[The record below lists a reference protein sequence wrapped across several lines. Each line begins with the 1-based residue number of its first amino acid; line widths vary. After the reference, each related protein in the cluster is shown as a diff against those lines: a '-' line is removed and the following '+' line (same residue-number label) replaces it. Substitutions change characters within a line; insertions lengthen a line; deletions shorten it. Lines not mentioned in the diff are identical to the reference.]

1 MLHIVRDDI
10 PGDLQVTHASSER
23 AAAVCHDR
31 DVRDALKLAG
41 FVLLCIIWGSTWLVI
56 KVGYGGLGP
65 FNVAGIRF
73 AIAAVVLAIIVPLA
87 GARWPRGRIEWTLV
101 VFVGVLL
108 FLGDYGLIYWAEQ
121 YIDSGL
127 TAILFGTFPLLT
139 MAFAHVYVPGERLT
153 PRKLTGGIA
162 ASLGV
167 IALFGDRVHVD
178 ASNAWPM
185 AAIIAAAACA
195 AAANVAM
202 KRHGGGIHSAAL
214 NASTMSL
221 GAVLLLAAS
230 WVAGDGV
237 KLPPD
242 AASWAA
248 VSYLSLVGSVVA
260 FLIYFQLLKTWK
272 ATTVSFFG
280 VFTPAIA
287 LLLGAAVLH
296 ERLTVWSL
304 VGSVLILVGVSAALT
319 RSSQSRVAVIRS
331 VRL

>member
-1 MLHIVRDDI
+1 MR
-10 PGDLQVTHASSER
+10 G
-23 AAAVCHDR
+23 
-31 DVRDALKLAG
+31 ALKLAG

-65 FNVAGIRF
+65 LNVAGIRF
-73 AIAAVVLAIIVPLA
+73 AIAAIVLTILVPIV
-87 GARWPRGRIEWTLV
+87 GARWPRGRTEWTLV
-101 VFVGVLL
+101 LFVGVML

-139 MAFAHVYVPGERLT
+139 MAFAHVYVPGEHLT
-153 PRKLTGGIA
+153 GRKLAGGIA

-167 IALFGDRVHVD
+167 VALFGDRVHVD
-178 ASNAWPM
+178 VANVGPM

-195 AAANVAM
+195 AAANVAT
-202 KRHGGGIHSAAL
+202 KRHGGAIHSAAL
-214 NASTMSL
+214 NASTML
-221 GAVLLLAAS
+221 IGAILLLSAS
-230 WVAGDGV
+230 WLAGEGV

-242 AASWAA
+242 TTTWAA
-248 VSYLSLVGSVVA
+248 VTYLSLVGSVVA
-260 FLIYFQLLKTWK
+260 FLIYFSLLRTWK

-296 ERLTVWSL
+296 ERLSVWSL
-304 VGSVLILVGVSAALT
+304 VGSVMILAGVSVALT
-319 RSSQSRVAVIRS
+319 TSPAPAIRERPAAS
-331 VRL
+331 T

>member
-1 MLHIVRDDI
+1 M
-10 PGDLQVTHASSER
+10 PGHQPVTRASSVSDGR
-23 AAAVCHDR
+23 VCHDR
-31 DVRDALKLAG
+31 EMRGALKPAG

-73 AIAAVVLAIIVPLA
+73 AIAAVVLAILVPIV
-87 GARWPRGRIEWTLV
+87 GARWPRGRTEWTLV
-101 VFVGVLL
+101 LFVGVML

-153 PRKLTGGIA
+153 GRKLAGGVA

-167 IALFGDRVHVD
+167 VALFGDRVRIDVT
-178 ASNAWPM
+178 NVGPM

-195 AAANVAM
+195 AAANVAT
-202 KRHGGGIHSAAL
+202 KRHGGAIHSAAL
-214 NASTMSL
+214 NASTML
-221 GAVLLLAAS
+221 IGAILLLAAS
-230 WVAGDGV
+230 WVAGEHV

-242 AASWAA
+242 ATAWAA
-248 VSYLSLVGSVVA
+248 VTYLSLVGSVVA
-260 FLIYFQLLKTWK
+260 FLIYFSLLRTWK

-296 ERLTVWSL
+296 ERLSVWSL
-304 VGSVLILVGVSAALT
+304 VGSVLILLGVSAALT
-319 RSSQSRVAVIRS
+319 TPK
-331 VRL
+331 VRIGSIYRTGTIST

>member
-1 MLHIVRDDI
+1 MR
-10 PGDLQVTHASSER
+10 G
-23 AAAVCHDR
+23 
-31 DVRDALKLAG
+31 ALKLAG

-73 AIAAVVLAIIVPLA
+73 AIAAIVLAILVPIV
-87 GARWPRGRIEWTLV
+87 GARWPRGRTEWTLV
-101 VFVGVLL
+101 LFVGVML

-153 PRKLTGGIA
+153 GRKLTGGIA

-167 IALFGDRVHVD
+167 VALFGDRVHVD
-178 ASNAWPM
+178 VTNVGPM

-195 AAANVAM
+195 AAANVAT
-202 KRHGGGIHSAAL
+202 KRHGGAIHSAAL
-214 NASTMSL
+214 NASTML
-221 GAVLLLAAS
+221 IGAILLLSAS
-230 WVAGDGV
+230 LLAGEGV

-242 AASWAA
+242 AAAWAA
-248 VSYLSLVGSVVA
+248 VTYLSLVGSVVA
-260 FLIYFQLLKTWK
+260 FLICFSLLRTWK

-296 ERLTVWSL
+296 ERLSVWSL
-304 VGSVLILVGVSAALT
+304 VGSVMILAGVSVALT
-319 RSSQSRVAVIRS
+319 NARS
-331 VRL
+331 VRLQPDVTADVTSA